1 MLWLPIGIPAWVFL
15 DGGFLYQFFESNYSL
30 VQPNT
35 GGSGVA
41 FFAPTSADSCSV
53 SRERECWSVPT
64 ELQHGGPDGT
74 RCDDSTSSVGVVVL
88 RDNDGARPVR
98 DDVGDNGLGWV
109 IRRHRAFSD
118 RVRGRPNSGV
128 TKED

>member
-1 MLWLPIGIPAWVFL
+1 VLWFPIGIPAWVFL

-41 FFAPTSADSCSV
+41 FFAHV
-53 SRERECWSVPT
+53 
-64 ELQHGGPDGT
+64 GGFVFGFLGARVLVGTHRMAARRPGGT
-74 RCDDSTSSVGVVVL
+74 RCDDSPSLVGVVVL